1 MKSKLCADMGGSG
14 ADQIGMGDPLIE
26 MRDIVKVFKTGAG
39 DFTALNGVDV
49 CFFEGEFVCVVGKSG
64 SGKST
69 LVNMLTGIDH
79 PTRGTVRVSDT
90 LIHQLSEGRMSIWR
104 GRNLGIVFQFFQLLP
119 MLSIMEN
126 IMLPMDFAKSIPF
139 KEREARAME
148 LLELVGLEDYAHEL
162 PAEVSGGQQQSA
174 AIARAL
180 ANDPPIIIADEP
192 TGNLDS
198 RSADAVFE
206 VFTELA
212 GQGKTIIMVTHDSSL
227 ARRTGRML
235 LLSDGELVNNRI
247 ATAFPSLDHSRLLW
261 LTHSMQ
267 PYSFGGEQHIPLPDQ
282 TQAAMYLFTSGQVE
296 FVTRNGFFGKRKI
309 RLSPGEYLATP
320 DLLSFSDEVLG
331 LRSADGEPIEALVLD
346 QAAFKSW
353 MGEAPAD
360 QVSLATAAQMRVA
373 SWRSNGGSRAQ
384 EISE

>member
-14 ADQIGMGDPLIE
+14 ADQIGVGDPLIE

-90 LIHQLSEGRMSIWR
+90 FIHQLSEGRMSIWR

-192 TGNLDS
+192 TGRLDS
-198 RSADAVFE
+198 VTAETIFQIFLSLQE
-206 VFTELA
+206 
-212 GQGKTIIMVTHDSSL
+212 QGKTIIMVTHDRDL
-227 ARRTGRML
+227 AQRASRTL
-235 LLSDGELVNNRI
+235 EIADGEI
-247 ATAFPSLDHSRLLW
+247 LD
-261 LTHSMQ
+261 
-267 PYSFGGEQHIPLPDQ
+267 
-282 TQAAMYLFTSGQVE
+282 
-296 FVTRNGFFGKRKI
+296 
-309 RLSPGEYLATP
+309 GEYLTKAR
-320 DLLSFSDEVLG
+320 L
-331 LRSADGEPIEALVLD
+331 
-346 QAAFKSW
+346 
-353 MGEAPAD
+353 
-360 QVSLATAAQMRVA
+360 
-373 SWRSNGGSRAQ
+373 N
-384 EISE
+384 